1 MGDGGPGRLP
11 EGQGKPAD
19 LTGGD
24 SVPRLGDVPT
34 PGLSRRSVYL
44 EVLGLWLGTL
54 LLIRLALV
62 AQRGLGLPDWVLA
75 VVPLLF
81 IYAPVALCRYR
92 KVDSY
97 AYRLSIPAF
106 RDFRA
111 WGRSAGFAA
120 VVALAITVPWVAGY
134 HVYQAFFPHVVAT
147 ASSWWTTGQLD
158 TTLLWPAGRSL
169 SEVLASVG
177 PRWSRL
183 PDDMLT
189 LVAYQIF
196 FVAIPEEF
204 FYRGY
209 LQTRLNELHGRR
221 WAVGG
226 AMLGS
231 GAIVANLLFAFGHS
245 VVQLQWWHFA
255 TFFPGLLFAWMRERS
270 GRVVPGAL
278 FHAFC
283 NVSVMSLDALYGVG

>member
-1 MGDGGPGRLP
+1 M
-11 EGQGKPAD
+11 
-19 LTGGD
+19 
-24 SVPRLGDVPT
+24 
-34 PGLSRRSVYL
+34 
-44 EVLGLWLGTL
+44 
-54 LLIRLALV
+54 

-92 KVDSY
+92 GADSY

-106 RDFRA
+106 RDARA

-120 VVALAITVPWVAGY
+120 LVAVAIWLPWIAGY
-134 HVYQAFFPHVVAT
+134 HVYQAFFPHVVEVLST
-147 ASSWWTTGQLD
+147 AWSTGSLSLPD
-158 TTLLWPAGRSL
+158 LWPAGHSL
-169 SEVLASVG
+169 MEVLGGVG
-177 PRWSRL
+177 PDWSRM
-183 PDDMLT
+183 PDDEANGWADDFAT

-209 LQTRLNELHGRR
+209 LQTRLNEVHARR
-221 WAVGG
+221 WVIGG
-226 AMLGS
+226 ASLGV
-231 GAIVANLLFAFGHS
+231 GAVVANLLFAFGHS
-245 VVQLQWWHFA
+245 VVQVQWWHFA

-283 NVSVMSLDALYGVG
+283 NVSVISLDALYGVG